1 MAPYRGDFR
10 KYPSAVAL
18 AGITSGPVLPF
29 PSKRGSLRQTAGDA
43 MRHSFFALC
52 LTCLSLTGLSFTG
65 LCLATATP
73 ALCETTA
80 HSKAKALAEVRAK
93 AGAEVRPAQS
103 RASTPAEADVREY
116 ISLYG
121 YREMMALGAQRQ
133 LESIIEI
140 MRQSRP
146 DLPPGVLELIQQEL
160 GDELKAESDTA
171 VSEMVAVFQKNLTRE
186 DVAYLNS
193 VGRDPR
199 MKRVVALQPR
209 IALDME
215 GIGERLAEAVTAK
228 AGPRIEQRLRLLRG
242 GREL

>member
-1 MAPYRGDFR
+1 
-10 KYPSAVAL
+10 
-18 AGITSGPVLPF
+18 
-29 PSKRGSLRQTAGDA
+29 
-43 MRHSFFALC
+43 MRHPFITLC
-52 LTCLSLTGLSFTG
+52 LTGLCLTGLSFTG
-65 LCLATATP
+65 LCPGIATP

-80 HSKAKALAEVRAK
+80 DSKAKALAEVRAK
-93 AGAEVRPAQS
+93 AGAEVRPAPS
-103 RASTPAEADVREY
+103 KATTPAEADVREY

-121 YREMMALGAQRQ
+121 YREMMELGAQRQ

-160 GDELKAESDTA
+160 GAELKAESETA
-171 VSEMVAVFQKNLTRE
+171 ATEMVAVFQKNLTRE

-199 MKRVVALQPR
+199 MQRVVALQPR

-228 AGPRIEQRLRLLRG
+228 AGPRIEQRLRLLQG
-242 GREL
+242 GRQL

>member
-1 MAPYRGDFR
+1 
-10 KYPSAVAL
+10 
-18 AGITSGPVLPF
+18 
-29 PSKRGSLRQTAGDA
+29 
-43 MRHSFFALC
+43 MRHTFLVLC
-52 LTCLSLTGLSFTG
+52 LTS
-65 LCLATATP
+65 LCLGGAAP
-73 ALCETTA
+73 ALCETA
-80 HSKAKALAEVRAK
+80 SESKARALAEVRAK
-93 AGAEVRPAQS
+93 AGAN
-103 RASTPAEADVREY
+103 TPAEADVREY

-133 LESIIEI
+133 LDAIIEI
-140 MRQSRP
+140 MRQTRP
-146 DLPPGVLELIQQEL
+146 DLPPGVLELIGQEL

-199 MKRVVALQPR
+199 MQRVVALQPR